1 MQGGRSPRYAVAK
14 TVHFSGTRANVPELA
29 DILRRDEQLMALL
42 IETAERAPSNP
53 LQGMRPFNRR
63 QENVGINED
72 SHLPAIWIEI
82 FTA

>member
-1 MQGGRSPRYAVAK
+1 
-14 TVHFSGTRANVPELA
+14 
-29 DILRRDEQLMALL
+29 MALL